1 MVYCFEYC
9 SFFFLDDCCLD
20 IETFEKRFFLAARF
34 AAVLVGWGKG
44 QEYEGCA
51 PFAFQPLLFFAK
63 SCYSSS
69 SNSPPTDRT
78 AGLSWTFRCRCAWAD
93 QPLGYISINTLARV
107 EA

>member
-69 SNSPPTDRT
+69 SNSPTNRPDSR
-78 AGLSWTFRCRCAWAD
+78 AFVDVPMQVR
-93 QPLGYISINTLARV
+93 LG
-107 EA
+107 